1 MESCIKMCA
10 LGFLLLLFCAV
21 SRGDSDEEEEPGLDE
36 LGGVSIKVYRGPSR
50 TKGKEV
56 FAPFGYHVKMP
67 AGGAHQKKAEK
78 EEEEEDDDDAGSSKE
93 EDEEGF
99 EFPDDDEEEEDN

>member
-1 MESCIKMCA
+1 M
-10 LGFLLLLFCAV
+10 LLFCAV
-21 SRGDSDEEEEPGLDE
+21 SMGESDEEEEPGLDE

-67 AGGAHQKKAEK
+67 AGGTPHKKEEK
-78 EEEEEDDDDAGSSKE
+78 EEEDDNSKGSNE

-99 EFPDDDEEEEDN
+99 EFPDDDEEEN

>member
-1 MESCIKMCA
+1 MGE
-10 LGFLLLLFCAV
+10 
-21 SRGDSDEEEEPGLDE
+21 SDEEEEPGLDE

-67 AGGAHQKKAEK
+67 AGGTPQKKEEK
-78 EEEEEDDDDAGSSKE
+78 EEDDNSEGSKE
-93 EDEEGF
+93 EEGF
-99 EFPDDDEEEEDN
+99 EFPDDDDEED